1 MPRADGNEFVSRLIK
16 GANDMR
22 LTEEEQHKLLEGAQN
37 ALKII
42 EQRNADLEVAN
53 KTIKDLSGSLEL
65 AAQQIKEKNTLI
77 EQLSKDNLQLVE
89 KLDQLTGKKS
99 A

>member
-1 MPRADGNEFVSRLIK
+1 
-16 GANDMR
+16 MR
-22 LTEEEQHKLLEGAQN
+22 LTEEEQQKLLEGAQN

-53 KTIKDLSGSLEL
+53 NTIKDLSVSLEL

-77 EQLSKDNLQLVE
+77 EQLSKDNLKLVE

>member
-1 MPRADGNEFVSRLIK
+1 
-16 GANDMR
+16 MR
-22 LTEEEQHKLLEGAQN
+22 LTEEEQKQLLESAQN
-37 ALKII
+37 ALKNI

-53 KTIKDLSGSLEL
+53 KTIKDLSASLEL

-77 EQLSKDNLQLVE
+77 EQLSKDNLKLVE
-89 KLDQLTGKKS
+89 KLDQLIGKKAPGTTFS

>member
-1 MPRADGNEFVSRLIK
+1 
-16 GANDMR
+16 MR
-22 LTEEEQHKLLEGAQN
+22 LTEEEQNKLLEGAQN

-42 EQRNADLEVAN
+42 EQRNSDLEVAN
-53 KTIKDLSGSLEL
+53 KTIKDLSASLEL
-65 AAQQIKEKNTLI
+65 AAQQIKEKNRLI
-77 EQLSKDNLQLVE
+77 EQLSKDNLRLVQ